1 MYNENLVNLIKD
13 KFQKCL
19 KEGGGF
25 RPVYFPHI
33 PAKQEEKARKHFVEL
48 RDEDETIL
56 MLFDT
61 SLFSKGKNGL
71 ALTDRAVY
79 FKDLMTAPRRCAYS
93 DWRIDADDSAELLGI
108 PETNT
113 FLMAPFLNE
122 LLNEICTMKKY
133 EGLFEAEDA
142 AKREEAEAKL
152 RDEEEA
158 KRREDSRDAGDAEE
172 NSKSDSDGRDAG
184 DAKENSKSDGDIRG
198 DSDTKDGGKEDD
210 DDDDDDD
217 DEDFGLLNLLG
228 VVMKVA
234 EDPSRS

>member
-113 FLMAPFLNE
+113 FLLAPFLNE

-158 KRREDSRDAGDAEE
+158 KRREDS
-172 NSKSDSDGRDAG
+172 RDAG

>member
-19 KEGGGF
+19 KGGGGF

-33 PAKQEEKARKHFVEL
+33 PEKQEEKARKHFVEL

-142 AKREEAEAKL
+142 AKREEAEAK
-152 RDEEEA
+152 
-158 KRREDSRDAGDAEE
+158 RREDSRDAGDAKE

-184 DAKENSKSDGDIRG
+184 DTKENSKSDGDGRG
-198 DSDTKDGGKEDD
+198 DSDTKDGGKEDE
-210 DDDDDDD
+210 DDDDDD

-228 VVMKVA
+228 VVMKVT